1 MPLVESI
8 ANNEGIVD
16 ALKTLTGIEDQ
27 IAGKYKT
34 QRGNIC
40 MILKRM
46 KLSIISWHRIELL
59 LKIYCF

>member
-1 MPLVESI
+1 VPLVESI

-34 QRGNIC
+34 QRGNI
-40 MILKRM
+40 
-46 KLSIISWHRIELL
+46 
-59 LKIYCF
+59 